1 MAKEPILTFV
11 LSKPDKFHCSFCGH
25 GPSEG
30 AFSIDTDVSEL
41 IEAFKEHVQTHHPK
55 GEDFS
60 QAAAR
65 IVRQATENK

>member
-1 MAKEPILTFV
+1 MAKEPILTFI

-25 GPSEG
+25 GPDEG
-30 AFSIDTDVSEL
+30 AFTLDGHVRDL
-41 IEAFKEHVQTHHPK
+41 IAAFEAHVERYHPK

-65 IVRQATENK
+65 IVREATEDH